1 MSVVLISK
9 YLGVILSVLGLG
21 YLLNPKH
28 VPQMLDEIKS
38 NVTLMML
45 SGIIGIIFGLTIILH
60 APLTAAGVPL
70 LVSILGYVI
79 LAEGVLTLLFPS
91 LYFSIVEFVIE
102 KISVRIFSII
112 VFLLGLVLVY
122 HSFFQ

>member
-70 LVSILGYVI
+70 LVAILGYVI

>member
-1 MSVVLISK
+1 MIK
-9 YLGVILSVLGLG
+9 YLA
-21 YLLNPKH
+21 YRLLQLIP
-28 VPQMLDEIKS
+28 PL
-38 NVTLMML
+38 
-45 SGIIGIIFGLTIILH
+45 FGLTIILH

-70 LVSILGYVI
+70 LVAILGYVI